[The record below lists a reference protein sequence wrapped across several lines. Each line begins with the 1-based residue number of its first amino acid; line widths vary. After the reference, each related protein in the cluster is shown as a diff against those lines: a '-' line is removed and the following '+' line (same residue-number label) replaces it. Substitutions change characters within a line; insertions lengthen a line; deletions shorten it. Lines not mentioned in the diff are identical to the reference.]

1 MNNSLQ
7 QKTLIIAMGLA
18 LTAPAWADNHDPYEP
33 YNRFVYR
40 INDGIDRTV
49 MVPVARGY
57 QKITPKPVQS
67 GVTNFF
73 DNLRD
78 VVSLGSNILRLD
90 AEKASTDL
98 VRIGLNTT
106 FGLGGL
112 INIADAAQMPN
123 NKNSLGD
130 TFATWGW
137 KNSNYFVYPL
147 TGPSTVRDAVGDT
160 VTRVYTIEGALI
172 DSDGWGYALAA
183 LKGIDKRAQLLVYT
197 DGLDM
202 AAVDRYAYTRDVFM
216 NMRARQVGGNSPSAD
231 YDGTNIDDLVPADAD
246 TANPNSD
253 ANSVPNADDSSALT
267 PATSPVAL
275 VQDSAHSDDATLQA
289 AISLPN
295 EAVANTDAMQL
306 AEQLVALNSATVV
319 QIADASTATLS
330 D

>member
-1 MNNSLQ
+1 MTLKLQ
-7 QKTLIIAMGLA
+7 QYSFIIAVGLA
-18 LTAPAWADNHDPYEP
+18 TATPAFADNHDPYEP
-33 YNRFVYR
+33 YNRFMYR

-49 MVPVARGY
+49 MTPVARGY
-57 QKITPKPVQS
+57 QKVTPKPVQS
-67 GVTNFF
+67 GITNVF

-78 VVSLGSNILRLD
+78 VVSIGSNLLRLD
-90 AEKASTDL
+90 IEKASTDL
-98 VRIGLNTT
+98 VRVGINTT

-160 VTRVYTIEGALI
+160 ITRVYSVEGALV
-172 DSDGWGYALAA
+172 DSEGWSWGLTA

-216 NMRARQVGGNSPSAD
+216 NMRATQVGGTPPSAE
-231 YDGTNIDDLVPADAD
+231 YDETNIDDLVPADAGNSEPED
-246 TANPNSD
+246 TAAPASD
-253 ANSVPNADDSSALT
+253 DTSSLN
-267 PATSPVAL
+267 
-275 VQDSAHSDDATLQA
+275 DATL
-289 AISLPN
+289 LPGDGDKT
-295 EAVANTDAMQL
+295 ELSALD
-306 AEQLVALNSATVV
+306 AEQTAVNDIATAHVGAAELPIAAATELAPAQYADDLAL
-319 QIADASTATLS
+319 LH
-330 D
+330 

>member
-1 MNNSLQ
+1 MTLKLQ
-7 QKTLIIAMGLA
+7 QYSFIIAVGLA
-18 LTAPAWADNHDPYEP
+18 TAAPAFADNHDPYEP
-33 YNRFVYR
+33 YNRFMYR

-49 MVPVARGY
+49 MSPVARGY
-57 QKITPKPVQS
+57 QKVTPKPVQS
-67 GVTNFF
+67 GITNVF

-78 VVSLGSNILRLD
+78 VVSIGSNLLRLD
-90 AEKASTDL
+90 IEKASTDL
-98 VRIGLNTT
+98 VRVGINTT

-160 VTRVYTIEGALI
+160 ITRVYSVEGALV
-172 DSDGWGYALAA
+172 DSEGWSWGLTA

-216 NMRARQVGGNSPSAD
+216 NMRATQVGGTPPSAE
-231 YDGTNIDDLVPADAD
+231 YDETNIDDLVPADAGNSEPED
-246 TANPNSD
+246 TA
-253 ANSVPNADDSSALT
+253 T
-267 PATSPVAL
+267 PASYGTSSL
-275 VQDSAHSDDATLQA
+275 NDATL
-289 AISLPN
+289 LPN
-295 EAVANTDAMQL
+295 DGDNTELSALD
-306 AEQLVALNSATVV
+306 AEQTAVSDIATINVDAAELP
-319 QIADASTATLS
+319 IATATELAPAQYA
-330 D
+330 DDLALLH